1 MPRKGIGS
9 QLRLRHPLA
18 CYLLPVQC
26 DSLYDNSLYLS
37 RYSMKY
43 LATLLLLASFALP
56 ARGQLQ
62 QAPAPSLDGASLS
75 TLPAM
80 SAVRSAPARTLS
92 PTFSGSTGLTPYL
105 NGLQAPRANDEFPAT
120 VPTLSG
126 PFVTAPNTRPVDTRR
141 VLPSSIGGWLLRGV
155 VETVCANATDNS
167 SWGAAQCDGI
177 GRRAYGYPR
186 FRSGRYR

>member
-1 MPRKGIGS
+1 
-9 QLRLRHPLA
+9 
-18 CYLLPVQC
+18 
-26 DSLYDNSLYLS
+26 
-37 RYSMKY
+37 MKY

-62 QAPAPSLDGASLS
+62 QAPSPSLDGASLS

-105 NGLQAPRANDEFPAT
+105 NGLQAPTANDEFPAT
-120 VPTLSG
+120 VPALSA
-126 PFVTAPNTRPVDTRR
+126 PFVTAPHTRPVDTRR
-141 VLPSSIGGWLLRGV
+141 ALPSSIGGWLLRGV

-167 SWGAAQCDGI
+167 NWGAAQCDGI

-186 FRSGRYR
+186 FRSVRYK

>member
-1 MPRKGIGS
+1 
-9 QLRLRHPLA
+9 
-18 CYLLPVQC
+18 
-26 DSLYDNSLYLS
+26 
-37 RYSMKY
+37 
-43 LATLLLLASFALP
+43 
-56 ARGQLQ
+56 
-62 QAPAPSLDGASLS
+62 
-75 TLPAM
+75 M

-105 NGLQAPRANDEFPAT
+105 NGLQAPTANDEFPAT

-141 VLPSSIGGWLLRGV
+141 VLPSSIGG
-155 VETVCANATDNS
+155 CANATDNS